1 MDNMWVP
8 ALTRVW
14 LARHFGPDVAE
25 LIVAHLRRPTPLFRC
40 HACGATV
47 LVEDQAI
54 GVRAGEPFTYLQ
66 SGAGLCVRSGDRVTF
81 LPIAERPA
89 SPVGALAGDRL
100 DATYRSLRLGPIVY
114 DNAPLVPMQL
124 KPYTIRNGK
133 PVCTPC
139 TITTTAVG
147 SA

>member
-8 ALTRVW
+8 ALARVW

-25 LIVAHLRRPTPLFRC
+25 LIVAHLCRPTPLFRC
-40 HACGATV
+40 HACGETV

-89 SPVGALAGDRL
+89 SPIGALVGDRL

-139 TITTTAVG
+139 TVITTTG
-147 SA
+147 SAK